1 MEYGILIANGEYPD
15 DGFQVV
21 GAVAS
26 VDEAREL
33 AQEYIRNGPENGALP
48 PDRFT
53 IHRRGPNGFYSRFEP
68 LAL

>member
-15 DGFQVV
+15 DGFQII

-33 AQEYIRNGPENGALP
+33 AQDYIRNGPENGALP
-48 PDRFT
+48 PNHFV
-53 IHRRGPNGFYSRFEP
+53 IHRRGPNGFYSRFD
-68 LAL
+68 LFTL